1 MIKKA
6 NNAKNDLKLVL
17 ASSSPR
23 REEILEQLNLKFTI
37 VPSKIDEDNFDS
49 SDPVELVRKLAEEKA
64 RSVSQLVEDAIIIA
78 ADTVVVHNDQ
88 ILGKPSGK
96 LDAKKM
102 LKKLSSDQHQVI
114 TGVAVLNSSSGKS
127 YVDYNIT
134 EVKMTALTEQE
145 INNYVDTGEP
155 LDKAGS
161 YAIQGFGG
169 LFVEEIKGSYY
180 SVMGLPIHQ
189 LAKLLDKFNYGIL

>member
-6 NNAKNDLKLVL
+6 NKVKNELKLVL
-17 ASSSPR
+17 ASASPR
-23 REEILEQLNLKFTI
+23 REEILSQLNLKFTI
-37 VPSKIDEDNFDS
+37 VPAKIDEENFTN
-49 SDPVELVRKLAEEKA
+49 SDPVELVKVLAEEKA
-64 RSVSQLVEDAIIIA
+64 KSVSKLVEDAIVIA
-78 ADTVVVHNDQ
+78 ADTVVVHNGN
-88 ILGKPSGK
+88 ILGKPANESE
-96 LDAKKM
+96 AKEM

-114 TGVAVLNSSSGKS
+114 TGVAVLNSSSGKVH
-127 YVDYNIT
+127 VDYNIT
-134 EVKMTALTEQE
+134 DVKMTALSEQD
-145 INNYVDTGEP
+145 INSYVGTGEP